1 VAVRADA
8 PEIGARAS
16 GVQTLDALYESHAP
30 QLRRRCLRLT
40 RDPAAAD
47 DLMQE
52 VLARFIARFPEP
64 PAAMNVGGYLHTM
77 AGNVLWKQRRDHH
90 DVADGDIEFS
100 AGADDHLENDPER
113 SSLLLEQQHLVRR
126 CAAML
131 TGRQRRALTL
141 REVEGHS
148 YAEIGS
154 ELGIGTDAVAQVISR
169 ARVRLRD
176 VLRRAQVDL
185 ERLSPE
191 CRTMLGP
198 ISDYVDG
205 KAGSE
210 TPAIEA
216 HLAECADC
224 RNTLASFQEAGSR
237 LRGVGPF
244 ASLASMLTRLGSIA
258 RVGGE
263 ASTCVAGTLPLA
275 VAALIAVATFGSP
288 TLPGIATHPVRTAAP
303 VVTHPRASTPP
314 IPGGTSGHRITLR
327 TARSSAAP
335 AVVARRV
342 RAHLP
347 PLAHTPPHAAP
358 AATPPASA
366 PATTGASAASP
377 KAEPTATPK
386 VVPVAVKP
394 PAVKTPGVT
403 TPGVATPGV
412 TKPGLTP
419 PKLTVPGVALP
430 PISTPTVT
438 VPAVVV
444 PPATVP
450 PVTVPPVT
458 VPPIV
463 MPAIGFSVLAGAG
476 VTNTGPS
483 SISGDIG
490 SFPTAAITGLTSLT
504 VGGTNHAADA
514 ATQQA
519 KLDLVTAYDT
529 AASAGST
536 STIAADLGGRTLVP
550 GVYTSASSIG
560 LTGVLTLDGRGNPNA
575 VFVFQAGSTLTT
587 ASASRVNLINGAQS
601 CNVYWQV
608 GSSATLGTGSS
619 FRGSIVALTSITV
632 TTGVAIDGRVLAR
645 NGAVTL
651 DSDTITTSA
660 CAHS

>member
-1 VAVRADA
+1 MAVRAEA

-16 GVQTLDALYESHAP
+16 GVQTLEALYESHAP

-40 RDPAAAD
+40 RDPVAAD

-64 PAAMNVGGYLHTM
+64 PADMNVGGYLHTM
-77 AGNVLWKQRRDHH
+77 AGNVLWKQRRDDHE
-90 DVADGDIEFS
+90 VADGDIEFS
-100 AGADDHLENDPER
+100 AGADEHLENDPER
-113 SSLLLEQQHLVRR
+113 STLLLEQQHLVRR

-176 VLRRAQVDL
+176 VLRRAQVDH
-185 ERLSPE
+185 ERLSPA
-191 CRTMLGP
+191 CRAMLGP

-216 HLAECADC
+216 HLGECADC
-224 RNTLASFQEAGSR
+224 RHTLASFQEAGSR

-244 ASLASMLTRLGSIA
+244 VSLARMLSRLGSIA
-258 RVGGE
+258 RVGGD
-263 ASTCVAGTLPLA
+263 ASTSVAGTLPLA
-275 VAALIAVATFGSP
+275 VAAVIAVATFGSP
-288 TLPGIATHPVRTAAP
+288 TLPRIATHPVRTAAP
-303 VVTHPRASTPP
+303 VMTHPRASTPP
-314 IPGGTSGHRITLR
+314 IPGGTSAHRIPLHAVR
-327 TARSSAAP
+327 PSAAP
-335 AVVARRV
+335 AAVVRRV
-342 RAHLP
+342 REHVP
-347 PLAHTPPHAAP
+347 PPARSRSHAAL
-358 AATPPASA
+358 TP
-366 PATTGASAASP
+366 TP
-377 KAEPTATPK
+377 KAGATAAPSATPK
-386 VVPVAVKP
+386 AKPRAAPKVVRVAVQT
-394 PAVKTPGVT
+394 PAAK

-412 TKPGLTP
+412 TAPKATSPGAVRPPASTP
-419 PKLTVPGVALP
+419 VVTAPGVAV
-430 PISTPTVT
+430 TPVT
-438 VPAVVV
+438 VPPV
-444 PPATVP
+444 TVP

-463 MPAIGFSVLAGAG
+463 IPATGFSVLAGAG

-483 SISGDIG
+483 SIAGDIG
-490 SFPTAAITGLTSLT
+490 SFPTPAITGLASLT

-514 ATQQA
+514 VTQQA

-529 AASAGST
+529 AAGAGST

-550 GVYTSASSIG
+550 GVYTSGSSIG
-560 LTGVLTLDGRGNPNA
+560 LTGVLTLDARGNPNA
-575 VFVFQAGSTLTT
+575 SFVFQAGSTLTT
-587 ASASRVNLINGAQS
+587 ASASRVVLINGAQS

-608 GSSATLGTGSS
+608 GSSATLGTGST
-619 FRGSIVALTSITV
+619 FRGSIIALTSITV
-632 TTGVAIDGRVLAR
+632 TTGVTIDGRVLAR

-651 DSDTITTSA
+651 DSDAITTST

>member
-1 VAVRADA
+1 MAVRAEA

-16 GVQTLDALYESHAP
+16 GVSTLEGLYESHAP

-40 RDPAAAD
+40 RDATAAD

-52 VLARFIARFPEP
+52 VLVRFIARFPEP
-64 PAAMNVGGYLHTM
+64 PVDMNVGGYLHTM
-77 AGNVLWKQRRDHH
+77 ARNVLWKQRRDDHE
-90 DVADGDIEFS
+90 VADGDIEMS
-100 AGADDHLENDPER
+100 VGPDDHLENDPER
-113 SSLLLEQQHLVRR
+113 STLLLEQQHLVRR

-154 ELGIGTDAVAQVISR
+154 ELGMGTDAVAQVVSR
-169 ARVRLRD
+169 ARVRLRG

-191 CRTMLGP
+191 CRTLLGP

-205 KAGSE
+205 NAGTE

-224 RNTLASFQEAGSR
+224 RHTLESYQEAGSR

-244 ASLASMLTRLGSIA
+244 VPLTSILSRLGSILRA
-258 RVGGE
+258 GGD
-263 ASTCVAGTLPLA
+263 APHGVAGTVPLA
-275 VAALIAVATFGSP
+275 VAALIGLATFGSP
-288 TLPGIATHPVRTAAP
+288 TLPAIAARPASTAAP
-303 VVTHPRASTPP
+303 VISHPRARIPP
-314 IPGGTSGHRITLR
+314 IAGGTPGHRIVVR
-327 TARSSAAP
+327 AARPSASP
-335 AVVARRV
+335 TSVARRV
-342 RAHLP
+342 REHIPSPARM
-347 PLAHTPPHAAP
+347 PLHAAAAATPAASAPATGAAPAGVAPAGAAP
-358 AATPPASA
+358 AATP
-366 PATTGASAASP
+366 
-377 KAEPTATPK
+377 KAQPRATPK
-386 VVPVAVKP
+386 VAPVS
-394 PAVKTPGVT
+394 VKTPGAT
-403 TPGVATPGV
+403 T
-412 TKPGLTP
+412 

-430 PISTPTVT
+430 PISAPAVT

-444 PPATVP
+444 SPVKVPPVTVP

-463 MPAIGFSVLAGAG
+463 MPAIGFSVLAGSG
-476 VTNTGPS
+476 VTNTGAS
-483 SISGDIG
+483 SIAGDIG
-490 SFPTAAITGLTSLT
+490 SFPTLAITGLASLT

-514 ATQQA
+514 VTQQA
-519 KLDLVTAYDT
+519 KADLVTAYNT
-529 AASAGST
+529 AAGAGST

-550 GVYTSASSIG
+550 GVYTAASSIG
-560 LTGVLTLDGRGNPNA
+560 LTGVLTLDARGNPNA

-587 ASASRVNLINGAQS
+587 ASASRIDLINGAQS

-608 GSSATLGTGSS
+608 GSSATLGTGST
-619 FRGSIVALTSITV
+619 FRGSIIALTSITV

-651 DSDTITTSA
+651 DSDTITSSA
-660 CAHS
+660 CTHS

>member
-1 VAVRADA
+1 MAVRAEA

-16 GVQTLDALYESHAP
+16 GVQTLEALYESHAP

-40 RDPAAAD
+40 RDPVAAD
-47 DLMQE
+47 DLTQE

-64 PAAMNVGGYLHTM
+64 PADMNVGGYLHTM
-77 AGNVLWKQRRDHH
+77 AGNVLWKQRRDDHE
-90 DVADGDIEFS
+90 VADGDIEFS
-100 AGADDHLENDPER
+100 AGADEHLENDPER
-113 SSLLLEQQHLVRR
+113 STLLLEQQHLVRR

-176 VLRRAQVDL
+176 VLRRAQVDH
-185 ERLSPE
+185 ERLSPA
-191 CRTMLGP
+191 CRAMLGP

-216 HLAECADC
+216 HLGECADC
-224 RNTLASFQEAGSR
+224 RHTLASFQEAGSR

-244 ASLASMLTRLGSIA
+244 VSLARMLSRLGSIA
-258 RVGGE
+258 RVGGD
-263 ASTCVAGTLPLA
+263 ASTSVAGTLPLT
-275 VAALIAVATFGSP
+275 VAAVIAVATFGSP
-288 TLPGIATHPVRTAAP
+288 TLPRIATHPVRTAAP
-303 VVTHPRASTPP
+303 VMTHPRASTPP
-314 IPGGTSGHRITLR
+314 IPGGTSAHRIPLHAVR
-327 TARSSAAP
+327 PSAAP
-335 AVVARRV
+335 AAVVRRV
-342 RAHLP
+342 REHVP
-347 PLAHTPPHAAP
+347 PPARSRSHAGLTPTPKAGAAAAP
-358 AATPPASA
+358 S
-366 PATTGASAASP
+366 TTP
-377 KAEPTATPK
+377 KAKPRAAPK
-386 VVPVAVKP
+386 VVRVAVQT
-394 PAVKTPGVT
+394 PAAK

-412 TKPGLTP
+412 TAPKATSPGAVRPPASTP
-419 PKLTVPGVALP
+419 VVTAPGVAV
-430 PISTPTVT
+430 TPVT
-438 VPAVVV
+438 VPPV
-444 PPATVP
+444 TVP

-463 MPAIGFSVLAGAG
+463 IPATGFSVLAGAG

-483 SISGDIG
+483 SIAGDIG
-490 SFPTAAITGLTSLT
+490 SFPTPAITGLASLT

-514 ATQQA
+514 VTQQA

-529 AASAGST
+529 AAGAGST

-550 GVYTSASSIG
+550 GVYTSGSSIG
-560 LTGVLTLDGRGNPNA
+560 LTGVLTLDARGNPNA
-575 VFVFQAGSTLTT
+575 SFVFQAGSTLTT
-587 ASASRVNLINGAQS
+587 ASASRIVLINGAQS

-608 GSSATLGTGSS
+608 GSSATLGTGST
-619 FRGSIVALTSITV
+619 FRGSIIALTSITV
-632 TTGVAIDGRVLAR
+632 TTGVSIDGRVLAR

-651 DSDTITTSA
+651 DSDAITTST

>member
-1 VAVRADA
+1 MAVRADA

-16 GVQTLDALYESHAP
+16 GVQTLEALYESHAP

-52 VLARFIARFPEP
+52 VLVRFIARFPEP
-64 PAAMNVGGYLHTM
+64 PADMNVGGYLHTM
-77 AGNVLWKQRRDHH
+77 ARNVLWKQRRDDHE
-90 DVADGDIEFS
+90 VADGEIEMS
-100 AGADDHLENDPER
+100 AGPDDHLENDPER
-113 SSLLLEQQHLVRR
+113 STLLLEQQHLVRR

-169 ARVRLRD
+169 ARVRLRT
-176 VLRRAQVDL
+176 VLRNAQVDL

-205 KAGSE
+205 TAGSE

-216 HLAECADC
+216 HLAECGDC
-224 RNTLASFQEAGSR
+224 RHTLASFQEAGSR

-244 ASLASMLTRLGSIA
+244 VPLANMLSRLGSVLRA
-258 RVGGE
+258 GGD
-263 ASTCVAGTLPLA
+263 ASAGVAGTLPLA

-303 VVTHPRASTPP
+303 VITHPHGSTPP
-314 IPGGTSGHRITLR
+314 VPGGASGQRVTVR
-327 TARSSAAP
+327 TARPTVAP
-335 AVVARRV
+335 AAVARRV
-342 RAHLP
+342 REHLP
-347 PLAHTPPHAAP
+347 PPARTPSHAAP
-358 AATPPASA
+358 AATPAA
-366 PATTGASAASP
+366 GAAATTAVPAATT
-377 KAEPTATPK
+377 KAEPGATPK
-386 VVPVAVKP
+386 VVPAP
-394 PAVKTPGVT
+394 VKTPVVKT
-403 TPGVATPGV
+403 PVVKAPGVET
-412 TKPGLTP
+412 PGLTT
-419 PKLTVPGVALP
+419 PKVTVPGVALP
-430 PISTPTVT
+430 PIRTPVVT
-438 VPAVVV
+438 VPGVVV
-444 PPATVP
+444 PPVTVP

-483 SISGDIG
+483 SIAGDIG
-490 SFPTAAITGLTSLT
+490 SFPTLAITGLASLT
-504 VGGTNHAADA
+504 LGGTNHAADA
-514 ATQQA
+514 VTQQA
-519 KLDLVTAYDT
+519 KVDLVTAYDT
-529 AASAGST
+529 AAGAGST
-536 STIAADLGGRTLVP
+536 SAIAADLGGRTLVP

-560 LTGVLTLDGRGNPNA
+560 LTGVLTLDARGNPNA

-587 ASASRVNLINGAQS
+587 ASASRVVLINGAQS

-608 GSSATLGTGSS
+608 GSSATLGTGST
-619 FRGSIVALTSITV
+619 FRGSIIALTSITV
-632 TTGVAIDGRVLAR
+632 TTGVTIDGRVLAR

-660 CAHS
+660 CA